1 MARKRK
7 KTVAINQKKRRW
19 VLPLVAVL
27 VLGLAGVA
35 YLAAIGNRG
44 ANTSRETASRP
55 APAPANNPTA
65 TGAQPGA
72 APAIESMEVA
82 KAVMVTAELDF
93 GSKVPTVAEALN
105 QIERRYV
112 PEDGTGRTFAI
123 LDADGWPTPDGKLH
137 IQMHVSSEKP
147 GLGSLI
153 FRRTGQVLWNSRIT
167 GSPVSPNKS
176 LNILVENGA
185 GQPLTVD
192 GSANPSSVLEA
203 RVKELNAPVKTVW
216 ADGEDREM
224 TFIYSACGCPV
235 KVMAR
240 RVGDKTIRV
249 PSKRLDGSARDKDL
263 PVMFPDD
270 PAAVSTISRLMGW
283 QN

>member
-1 MARKRK
+1 M
-7 KTVAINQKKRRW
+7 
-19 VLPLVAVL
+19 LPLIVVL

-35 YLAAIGNRG
+35 YLAASGGLGGRNSN
-44 ANTSRETASRP
+44 NTSSARP
-55 APAPANNPTA
+55 APSPSTA
-65 TGAQPGA
+65 TPPPNPGTAASQPGGS
-72 APAIESMEVA
+72 PAMETMEVA

-112 PEDGTGRTFAI
+112 PEVGGGRTFAI

-147 GLGSLI
+147 GIGSLI
-153 FRRTGQVLWNSRIT
+153 FRRNGQVLWNSRIT

-176 LNILVENGA
+176 LTIMVDNGT
-185 GQPLTVD
+185 GSTLTVD
-192 GSANPSSVLEA
+192 GSANPPSVLEA
-203 RVKELNAPVKTVW
+203 PVKELGAPVKTIW
-216 ADGEDREM
+216 PEGEEREM

-235 KVMAR
+235 KVKAR
-240 RVGDKTIRV
+240 REGDRTVRV
-249 PSKRLDGSARDKDL
+249 ASQRLDGSLRDKEL

-270 PAAVSTISRLMGW
+270 PAAVTTISKLMRW
-283 QN
+283 

>member
-1 MARKRK
+1 M
-7 KTVAINQKKRRW
+7 
-19 VLPLVAVL
+19 
-27 VLGLAGVA
+27 
-35 YLAAIGNRG
+35 
-44 ANTSRETASRP
+44 ET
-55 APAPANNPTA
+55 
-65 TGAQPGA
+65 
-72 APAIESMEVA
+72 MEVA

-112 PEDGTGRTFAI
+112 PEDGRGRTFAI
-123 LDADGWPTPDGKLH
+123 LDADGWATPDGKLH

-167 GSPVSPNKS
+167 GSAVSPNKN
-176 LNILVENGA
+176 LTILVENGA
-185 GQPLTVD
+185 GQTLTVD
-192 GSANPSSVLEA
+192 GSTNPASVLEA
-203 RVKELNAPVKTVW
+203 RVKELNAPVKTMW
-216 ADGEDREM
+216 ADGQEREM

-240 RVGDKTIRV
+240 RVGEKTVRV
-249 PSKRLDGSARDKDL
+249 PSKRLDGSARDKEL

-283 QN
+283 